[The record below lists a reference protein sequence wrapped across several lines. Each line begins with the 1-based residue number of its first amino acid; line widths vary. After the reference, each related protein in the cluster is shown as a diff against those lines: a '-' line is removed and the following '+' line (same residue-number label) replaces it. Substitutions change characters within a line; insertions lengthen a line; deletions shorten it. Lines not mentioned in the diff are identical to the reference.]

1 MTPKQEAFVR
11 EYLVDLNATQAAI
24 RAGYSQNTAGKI
36 GHENVTKPEIASA
49 IQAAMND
56 RAERTNITVDRVLAE
71 YARIGLADIREVVQ
85 VTSEGVKILPSDQWR
100 PQAAAAVA
108 EVKEGTDGQLSVK
121 MHSKLGAL
129 DKVAQHLGMMIERSE
144 VGEPGAFTKMS
155 DEEVEAEV
163 ERLAAQ
169 NGYKRMSANGH
180 AGE

>member
-129 DKVAQHLGMMIERSE
+129 DKVAQHLGMLIERSE
-144 VGEPGAFTKMS
+144 VGAPGDFDAIPD
-155 DEEVEAEV
+155 DELREEAQ
-163 ERLAAQ
+163 RLAKQA
-169 NGYKRMSANGH
+169 GIDAPKANGH
-180 AGE
+180 A